1 MSGIVC
7 TLGAIPRCFMAP
19 SFMRIVVTTIVTI
32 AGFLPLSWF
41 VVLND
46 NERHFV
52 SQKIAALINKVR
64 R

>member
-1 MSGIVC
+1 
-7 TLGAIPRCFMAP
+7 MAP